1 MRGRSAR
8 RSRPPYTNR
17 RTGDDIMSASH
28 WDEVREALG
37 LPPVSDELLRQ
48 SLQHGS
54 YVRETC
60 SDPIESNQRL
70 EFLGDAVLD
79 LIVAEELFRNN
90 PTLHEGLLTKTKAS
104 AVRSGSLSRIATK
117 MGLGQHLLL
126 GRGEDESGGR
136 GKASILADAL
146 EALLGAIYL
155 ACGLQVT
162 RDFLLPHLD
171 LELNYSEPG
180 FAHFDHKTLLQELVQ
195 SRTKQLPQYV
205 VVEATGPAHDLSF
218 TVEARFGKL
227 VIGRGTGA
235 SKRKA
240 EQDAA
245 RIALETREEWEAQ
258 IGCPRDRQAD
268 AEP

>member
-1 MRGRSAR
+1 
-8 RSRPPYTNR
+8 
-17 RTGDDIMSASH
+17 MSVSH
-28 WDEVREALG
+28 WDEVREALQ
-37 LPPVSDELLRQ
+37 LPPVPDELLQ
-48 SLQHGS
+48 QALQHGS
-54 YVRETC
+54 YVRETG

-79 LIVAEELFRNN
+79 LIVAEELYRNC

-104 AVRSGSLSRIATK
+104 AVRSGSLSRIAMK
-117 MGLGQHLLL
+117 MDLGRHLLL

-136 GKASILADAL
+136 KKPSILADTV
-146 EALLGAIYL
+146 ESLLGAIYL
-155 ACGLQVT
+155 ACGLSAT
-162 RDFLLPHLD
+162 HDFLMPYLD

-205 VVEATGPAHDLSF
+205 VVETTGPAHDLSF

-245 RIALETREEWEAQ
+245 RIALDTREAWETQ
-258 IGCPRDRQAD
+258 VIGSRDSQAD
-268 AEP
+268 VEP